1 MAFKQYR
8 SDPLTERE
16 KAYLRRSKGIVMPF
30 SAATGPAHASKPKE
44 RDYLAPSNYKPFK
57 RKPGRCV
64 LSPEKR
70 AMVERRK
77 ADREAFFASLG

>member
-16 KAYLRRSKGIVMPF
+16 KAYLRRSKGIVQAH
-30 SAATGPAHASKPKE
+30 SAAVGPKPADKPKE
-44 RDYLAPSNYKPFK
+44 RDYLAPTTIKPIK
-57 RKPGRCV
+57 RRPGRCV
-64 LSPEKR
+64 MSPEIR

-77 ADREAFFASLG
+77 MDREAFFRSL